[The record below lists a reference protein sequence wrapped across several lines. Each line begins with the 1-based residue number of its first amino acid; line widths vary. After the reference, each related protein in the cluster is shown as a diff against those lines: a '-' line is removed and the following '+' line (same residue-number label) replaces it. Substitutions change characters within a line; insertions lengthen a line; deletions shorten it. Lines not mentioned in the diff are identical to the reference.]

1 MLWIS
6 LFSHHMSMVI
16 NELIV
21 PSSQINQNRLI
32 GKLVQLI
39 ENATLEVSQSCTK
52 SELNCYNTVWLYI
65 HSDREV

>member
-1 MLWIS
+1 M
-6 LFSHHMSMVI
+6 
-16 NELIV
+16 NIV

-39 ENATLEVSQSCTK
+39 QNATLEVSQSRTK